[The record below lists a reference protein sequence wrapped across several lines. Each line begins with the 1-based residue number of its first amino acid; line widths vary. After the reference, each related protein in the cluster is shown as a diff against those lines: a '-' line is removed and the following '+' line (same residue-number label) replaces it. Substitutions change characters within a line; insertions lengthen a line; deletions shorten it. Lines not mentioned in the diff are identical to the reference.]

1 MCNKQDPKRKA
12 QLNAKARMEAFR
24 FQVVW
29 EKNRKLTE
37 MPDNVLNAELN
48 VLCEKGLV
56 EEMFILRDI
65 VEGVREELGYQ
76 TEAGKGSLEGTIV
89 PFLLGITK
97 TCPNLDQP
105 NDSLTCAENIQF
117 PLQVVLY
124 YDNEI
129 RNRVVDWVK
138 ARYERVTSRLGQ
150 PILKRPNMI
159 IEFKRVV
166 KS

>member
-1 MCNKQDPKRKA
+1 MSKKQDPKRKA

-89 PFLLGITK
+89 PFYW
-97 TCPNLDQP
+97 
-105 NDSLTCAENIQF
+105 E
-117 PLQVVLY
+117 
-124 YDNEI
+124 
-129 RNRVVDWVK
+129 
-138 ARYERVTSRLGQ
+138 
-150 PILKRPNMI
+150 
-159 IEFKRVV
+159 
-166 KS
+166 